1 MVCSAGLIRYLICTE
16 PTILSNIDR
25 IEERRSLCQ
34 RNLERAENRCY
45 TGTAERSYR
54 SRTGGSRQTL
64 EDEMTITKERIQK
77 YDRELEVLR
86 WENRR
91 NMLLAV
97 SLMAIIALC
106 YYAFI
111 A

>member
-1 MVCSAGLIRYLICTE
+1 MTKPKEKKEKISVATE
-16 PTILSNIDR
+16 IDR

-34 RNLERAENRCY
+34 RNLERAE
-45 TGTAERSYR
+45 YR
-54 SRTGGSRQTL
+54 HRREELSEQDRQTL